1 LSAANFNAQ
10 QGDAFCRHLREKL
23 ERLPAVTA
31 VTYADYVPLSPGEG
45 SWEDLRVE
53 DYVPGPSENMKIYRN
68 LVAPGYFS
76 LMKIA
81 LVQGRDFDMQDDRA
95 HTPVMIVT
103 KEFVRRFVPQGQVLN
118 RKVYGWG
125 KWFTI
130 VGVAEDSK
138 IYRLTENPRPYFYVP
153 IRQIYRPEMGLAVYV
168 RTSSSASDAMK
179 AIRNEAQAVDAMVPP
194 FDVMPLREWIA
205 KSMFSQSI
213 AASLLSILASIA
225 FVLAAIG
232 LYGVVAHAVTQRTQ
246 EFGVRLSLGA
256 QRRDVLQMIMRQG
269 LTVAMVG
276 TAIGATLA
284 LLLGRVLKAFLVGL
298 SPVDPLTYFAAAA
311 CVALLAVAATAVP
324 AWRAMCI
331 DPVRA
336 LRHE

>member
-1 LSAANFNAQ
+1 
-10 QGDAFCRHLREKL
+10 
-23 ERLPAVTA
+23 
-31 VTYADYVPLSPGEG
+31 
-45 SWEDLRVE
+45 
-53 DYVPGPSENMKIYRN
+53 
-68 LVAPGYFS
+68 
-76 LMKIA
+76 
-81 LVQGRDFDMQDDRA
+81 
-95 HTPVMIVT
+95 
-103 KEFVRRFVPQGQVLN
+103 
-118 RKVYGWG
+118 
-125 KWFTI
+125 
-130 VGVAEDSK
+130 
-138 IYRLTENPRPYFYVP
+138 
-153 IRQIYRPEMGLAVYV
+153 
-168 RTSSSASDAMK
+168 
-179 AIRNEAQAVDAMVPP
+179 
-194 FDVMPLREWIA
+194 MPLREWIA